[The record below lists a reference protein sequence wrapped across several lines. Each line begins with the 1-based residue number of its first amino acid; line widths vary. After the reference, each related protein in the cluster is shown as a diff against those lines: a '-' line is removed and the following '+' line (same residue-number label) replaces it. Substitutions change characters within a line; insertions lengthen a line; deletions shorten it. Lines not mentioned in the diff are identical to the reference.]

1 MKMLLALDIAT
12 QTGWAFGDPL
22 THLCGA
28 GGLPVPGPKPLSGS
42 RRVLRP
48 GAGLGESLSSVRQ
61 QWGKFLGEQRPAWV
75 AYEAPIM
82 GGSAANLSTVRLIN
96 GIIGT
101 IESLCW
107 ELKIAAPIQVNV
119 ATIKKHFTGSGRADK
134 AAMMAAAARRGWS
147 VSDDNEADALAL
159 FDLVASRIQRG
170 EYPR

>member
-1 MKMLLALDIAT
+1 MHMLLALDIAT

-22 THLCGA
+22 THPCGV
-28 GGLPVPGPKPLSGS
+28 GGLTVPGHKPLSGS

-48 GAGLGESLSSVRQ
+48 GAGLGEALSGVRQ
-61 QWGKFLGEQRPAWV
+61 HWGHFLRAQRPQWV

-82 GGSAANLSTVRLIN
+82 GGSAANLNTVRLIN

-107 ELKIAAPIQVNV
+107 ELHIPTPIQINV

-134 AAMMAAAARRGWS
+134 AAMIAAAARRGWS
-147 VSDDNEADALAL
+147 VIDDNEADALAL
-159 FDLVASRIQRG
+159 YDLVASRIQSG